1 MEKVI
6 EIDCLPDIVNETG
19 KETNI
24 PYLRSGECTKCA
36 GYCFFIH
43 NIYDTSKLGF
53 CLSFFVLKKDHLIIM
68 RQPQNLSNMSTI
80 NQYVLKKYKFTFLIS
95 KIDQLSLN
103 LLK

>member
-53 CLSFFVLKKDHLIIM
+53 CLSFLVTK
-68 RQPQNLSNMSTI
+68 N
-80 NQYVLKKYKFTFLIS
+80 IS
-95 KIDQLSLN
+95 LF
-103 LLK
+103 LLKRILSYLKILERKEKWEKRKQ